1 MKNGNSTTLADV
13 VLSLSAALDLI
24 SPAVVNHHRR
34 VSHLASL
41 IALEAGLSP
50 RQQHD
55 IALAGLL
62 HDAGAF
68 SLKERIDTLTFEIN
82 APHDHAERGYLLLKT
97 FAPLTTVAGMVRHH
111 HVPWDNGNGQA
122 FQGEPVSTAS
132 NILHLADRIA
142 VLVNDTQPIL
152 NQVDGIMAVI
162 RQHNS
167 SLFQP
172 ELVDCFM
179 AVARREYL
187 WLELASQALDSFIQS
202 RLGYCRVEIPS
213 ESLDELTRLFSR
225 IIDFRSSFTAL
236 HSSGVAAVAERI
248 AQLQGFPQEESILLR
263 IAGNLHDLGKLAVP
277 REILEKREQ
286 LSTADQN
293 LIRAHSYYTYQAL
306 TPLNKLSGVREWAS
320 FHHERSDGSGYP
332 FHVTGDEFD
341 IGCRIVAIAD
351 IFTALTENRPYRA
364 GMGRNAARHEL
375 KEMTVLNKIDK
386 RLMADVS
393 DCYDDLTATCLRAK
407 EQSLSE
413 YLRFRGTFDS
423 WARQAR
429 A

>member
-1 MKNGNSTTLADV
+1 MNIGNSTTLADV

-82 APHDHAERGYLLLKT
+82 APHDHAERGYLLLRS
-97 FAPLTTVAGMVRHH
+97 FVPLTTVAGMVRHH
-111 HVPWDNGNGQA
+111 HVPWDNGNGQS

-132 NILHLADRIA
+132 RILHIADRVA
-142 VLVNDTQPIL
+142 VLVNDTQPVL
-152 NQVDGIMAVI
+152 NQVDDIVSII
-162 RQHNS
+162 RQKS
-167 SLFQP
+167 GSLFSP
-172 ELVDCFM
+172 ELVDCFI
-179 AVARREYL
+179 AVAHREYA
-187 WLELASQALDSFIQS
+187 WLELASQSLDSFIQS
-202 RLGYCRVEIPS
+202 RLGYCRIEIPS
-213 ESLDELTRLFSR
+213 EALDELTRLFSR

-248 AQLQGFPQEESILLR
+248 AQLQGFPQEESILLK

-277 REILEKREQ
+277 REILEKRDQ
-286 LSTADQN
+286 LSIGDQN

-306 TPLNKLSGVREWAS
+306 TPLKRLSGVREWAS

-375 KEMTVLNKIDK
+375 KELTALNKIDK

-393 DCYDDLTATCLRAK
+393 NSYDDLTATCLRAK

-423 WARQAR
+423 WSRQAR